1 MRTKIIALLL
11 TAGVLLA
18 GCTPAASDGDT
29 AQVTSQPASVAE
41 TQTTTTTSE
50 PASTSAEKTQ
60 SNPSETSTSI
70 VTSGSASSEIVWPE
84 PATPTPIVPDEGG
97 QAGDPP
103 AEQPG
108 PPADEEEPAFT
119 PVYNWPEGGVY
130 VFGSPGEEGTE
141 VGYVPAG
148 NNGGTPDDC
157 FTVEYNVEDLA
168 LPIDTYTTTYT
179 NWGIPPIGMGQYT
192 KIFPAE
198 CLRQVDEN
206 TFYAVY
212 RIKQGGYFYVH
223 FQKMVEGP
231 KYAPPYME
239 GMYVITAY
247 EYVTKATS
255 WSDYADIQVGDS
267 YEEVEAIE
275 PALSFWKWK
284 DASRKIGFY
293 VRYPLKDG
301 AIKVVFD
308 PTEDGGYVVSEIQH
322 FPDGIEDF
330 GEYHAGGLEVN
341 YNILPQDFPQ

>member
-103 AEQPG
+103 AEHPG
-108 PPADEEEPAFT
+108 PPADEEESAFT

-130 VFGSPGEEGTE
+130 VFRTPDEYGTE
-141 VGYVPAG
+141 LGYVPVG
-148 NNGGTPDDC
+148 NNSGTPDDY

-168 LPIDTYTTTYT
+168 LPIGASFVTHT
-179 NWGIPPIGMGQYT
+179 NLGTGFIGMEQFT
-192 KIFPAE
+192 EIFPAE
-198 CLRQVDEN
+198 CLRQLDEN

-223 FQKMVEGP
+223 FQKMVEGLD
-231 KYAPPYME
+231 YAPPYME
-239 GMYVITAY
+239 GMYVIT
-247 EYVTKATS
+247 EYQYLTEATS
-255 WSDYADIQVGDS
+255 WSDYADIQVGDAF
-267 YEEVEAIE
+267 EEVEAIE
-275 PALSFWKWK
+275 PALSFWKWRF
-284 DASRKIGFY
+284 ASRGKTFD
-293 VRYPLKDG
+293 VRWTLTDG
-301 AIKVVFD
+301 SVHVVFD
-308 PTEDGGYVVSEIQH
+308 PTEDGGYVVREIQH

-330 GEYHAGGLEVN
+330 GEYSAGGLEVN